1 MNDLNPNNGI
11 ITMETVP
18 IRFGVG
24 ATRELG
30 FELHKRNLSRILL
43 VTDPFLREIGLADSI
58 EAIIRKAGVSVETY
72 DRVHAEPT
80 DRSMVEAVAFQEG
93 KEIDGYVALG
103 GGSSIDTAKA
113 MNLYGTYPAPL
124 LTYINKP
131 VGDGQP
137 VPGPLKPLIAIPT
150 TAGTGSEST
159 SVIIMDLMDLRLK
172 TGISHPYI
180 RPSVGVIDPL
190 NTITMPPVVTASTGL
205 DVLCHA
211 IESYTTKSYD
221 TRPRPATPGD
231 RPPYIGANPIAD
243 MFCTQAMEMAGK
255 HLRRAYYNPNDLE
268 ARTQMLMAS
277 TLAGFGFGN
286 VGVHIPHAMG
296 YPVAGMVRD
305 YAAPGFPNRSKS
317 QVPHGMS
324 CIVTAPAAFR
334 FTIPAAPERH
344 AEAARL
350 LGVDTRQMTIEAAA
364 QALPNTLIQIM
375 KDLDMPNGLEALNY
389 TSSDIP
395 DLIEGTTKQQ
405 RLLVNSPRSVS
416 KQDLGDIFQQAM
428 RYW

>member
-1 MNDLNPNNGI
+1 MNDLNSV

-24 ATRELG
+24 ATKELG
-30 FELHKRNLSRILL
+30 FELHKRNLSRVLL
-43 VTDPFLREIGLADSI
+43 VTDPNLRDIGLADSV
-58 EAIIRKAGVSVETY
+58 EAIIREAGVSVEMY

-80 DRSMVEAVAFQEG
+80 DRSMEEAIAFQEW

-131 VGDGQP
+131 VGDALP

-150 TAGTGSEST
+150 TAGTGSETT
-159 SVIIMDLMDLRLK
+159 SVIIMDLMDLHLK

-221 TRPRPATPGD
+221 ARPRPETPGD
-231 RPPYIGANPIAD
+231 RPTYIGANPIAD
-243 MFCTQAMEMAGK
+243 MFCTQAMEIAGK
-255 HLRRAYYNPNDLE
+255 HLGRAYHNPNDLE
-268 ARTQMLMAS
+268 ARTQMLLAS

-286 VGVHIPHAMG
+286 AGVHIPHAMG

-305 YAAPGFPNRSKS
+305 YLAPGFPNRSKS

-324 CIVTAPAAFR
+324 CIVSAPAAFR

-350 LGVDTRQMTIEAAA
+350 LGVDTHAMTIEEAA
-364 QALPNTLIQIM
+364 QALPETLIRIM
-375 KDLDMPNGLEALNY
+375 KNLDMPNGLEALNY
-389 TSSDIP
+389 TTSDIP
-395 DLIEGTTKQQ
+395 DLTEGTMKQQ

-416 KQDLGDIFQQAM
+416 QEDLGDIFHQAM